1 MKKDAVKG
9 RAVYVLVFIVLLNM
23 LYPITDGNNAAA
35 QILYQILYAGLF
47 LLGIFVTSE
56 SRSHIIFSIILAVI
70 WFIAAR
76 NVSMI

>member
-47 LLGIFVTSE
+47 LLGIFVTSDE
-56 SRSHIIFSIILAVI
+56 PFPYNLFHYSCCDLVHRGDVLFA
-70 WFIAAR
+70 
-76 NVSMI
+76 